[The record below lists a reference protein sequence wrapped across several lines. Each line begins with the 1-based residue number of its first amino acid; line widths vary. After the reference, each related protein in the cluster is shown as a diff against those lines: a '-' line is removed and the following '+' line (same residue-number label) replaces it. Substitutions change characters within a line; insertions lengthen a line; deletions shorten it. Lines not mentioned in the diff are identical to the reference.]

1 MDAAKAELL
10 RALGR
15 LARGLSTLFWALPV
29 TLLVYVETA
38 RTNWLGFLGDAAFVP
53 AMLAGAALYYAL
65 RQLRDFQKQERIWH
79 QALNRAEILAII
91 NAGLAPFLFWWHRFP
106 AIPFYVIC
114 VAVFAFSLLL
124 FLMQINQV
132 LRRLCAM
139 LPDENLRT
147 ETKMFTAFNIALFL
161 AAFIGLA
168 VYLGLE
174 QAQVLPRAI
183 GRILTGDN
191 PRGLW
196 LLLFLSLMPL
206 ALTLAILWRIKE
218 VIFLSIFAAEP

>member
-1 MDAAKAELL
+1 MDAAKVELL

-15 LARGLSTLFWALPV
+15 LVRGLSTLFWGMPVALFIC
-29 TLLVYVETA
+29 LETA
-38 RTNWLGFLGDAAFVP
+38 RTDWLGFLGDAAFVP
-53 AMLAGAALYYAL
+53 AMLAGVVLYYAL

-79 QALNRAEILAII
+79 QALNRAEILAVI
-91 NAGLAPFLFWWHRFP
+91 NAGLAPFLFWWHKFP
-106 AIPFYVIC
+106 AITFYIVC
-114 VAVFAFSLLL
+114 VDVFVFSLLL

-132 LRRLCAM
+132 LRRLSAM
-139 LPDENLRT
+139 LPDENLRA
-147 ETKMFTAFNIALFL
+147 ETKMFTAFNIALFM

-168 VYLGLE
+168 VYFGLA

-183 GRILTGDN
+183 ARIIAGDD

-206 ALTLAILWRIKE
+206 AMTLAILWKIKE
-218 VIFLSIFAAEP
+218 VIFLSIFHQD

>member
-10 RALGR
+10 RALGK
-15 LARGLSTLFWALPV
+15 LVRGLSTLFWGLPV

-38 RTNWLGFLGDAAFVP
+38 RTDWFGFLGDAACVP
-53 AMLAGAALYYAL
+53 AMLAGTALYYAL

-106 AIPFYVIC
+106 AIPFYVVCID
-114 VAVFAFSLLL
+114 VFAFSVLL
-124 FLMQINQV
+124 FLMQLNQV

-139 LPDENLRT
+139 LPDENLRA

-168 VYLGLE
+168 VYFGLA
-174 QAQVLPRAI
+174 QAQVLPGAI
-183 GRILTGDN
+183 GRIITGDN

-196 LLLFLSLMPL
+196 LILFLSLLPL
-206 ALTLAILWRIKE
+206 AMTLAILWKIKE
-218 VIFLSIFAAEP
+218 VIFLSIFEQE

>member
-1 MDAAKAELL
+1 MDAAKVELL

-15 LARGLSTLFWALPV
+15 LVRGLSTLFWGLPV
-29 TLLVYVETA
+29 TLLVYLETA
-38 RTNWLGFLGDAAFVP
+38 RTDWLGFLGDAAFVP
-53 AMLAGAALYYAL
+53 PMLTGAALYYAL

-79 QALNRAEILAII
+79 YALNRAEILAVI

-106 AIPFYVIC
+106 AIPFYVVC
-114 VAVFAFSLLL
+114 VDVFVFSLLL

-132 LRRLCAM
+132 LRRLSAM
-139 LPDENLRT
+139 LPDENLRA

-168 VYLGLE
+168 VYFGLA
-174 QAQVLPRAI
+174 QAQVLPRSVAKI
-183 GRILTGDN
+183 IAGDD

-206 ALTLAILWRIKE
+206 AMILAILWKIKE
-218 VIFLSIFAAEP
+218 VIFLSIFHQD

>member
-15 LARGLSTLFWALPV
+15 LVRGLSALFWGLPV

-38 RTNWLGFLGDAAFVP
+38 HTEWLGFLGDAAFVP
-53 AMLAGAALYYAL
+53 AMLAGAALWFAL

-79 QALNRAEILAII
+79 QALNRAEILAVI

-106 AIPFYVIC
+106 AIPFYVVC
-114 VAVFAFSLLL
+114 VDVFAFSLLL

-139 LPDENLRT
+139 LPDENLRA

-161 AAFIGLA
+161 AAFVGLA
-168 VYLGLE
+168 VYLGMA

-183 GRILTGDN
+183 GRIITGDN

-196 LLLFLSLMPL
+196 VILFLSLMPL
-206 ALTLAILWRIKE
+206 AMTLAILWKIKE
-218 VIFLSIFAAEP
+218 VIFLSIFHQE